1 MEGINDRE
9 YEIKEPEGRRLKINS
24 KRSPKD
30 GILN

>member
-1 MEGINDRE
+1 MKGINNGK

-24 KRSPKD
+24 ERSPKD